1 MLNCCSMLLHVL
13 CIEVTNC
20 GFLGIHIF
28 LVMRVFMDIFFPSH
42 FKNTHTLHR
51 NSTFWRLKLMSI
63 HENNTQKIDLE
74 DIKEILRHIAEMIS
88 KPSEY
93 ISDKI
98 RSDSNE
104 IKSRNIQ
111 VTPITYEEK
120 HTALYNSMDS
130 LATALKNNEL
140 FYDEYF
146 DFCEIQDMIKDTLN
160 RDSALITQSDLEFI
174 MGLVEDFSRLL
185 NCKIDLIENN
195 EFNEKEFESGYDS
208 YLETCQ

>member
-1 MLNCCSMLLHVL
+1 
-13 CIEVTNC
+13 
-20 GFLGIHIF
+20 
-28 LVMRVFMDIFFPSH
+28 
-42 FKNTHTLHR
+42 
-51 NSTFWRLKLMSI
+51 MSV

-104 IKSRNIQ
+104 IKIRNIQ
-111 VTPITYEEK
+111 VTPITYGEK

-160 RDSALITQSDLEFI
+160 RDSSLITQSDLEFI

-208 YLETCQ
+208 YLTKFQEYQIYFYKNICDETLDDDLFIEYANIIVE